1 MITINTQ
8 YNYKKTNANVSFNGT
23 AMEESKFQHIAN
35 KENHFVIDT
44 ETQTY
49 LKDIIKAYEQISEVL
64 DKKTSAG
71 IKSLIT
77 ESGLFNTN
85 DGITLKNVNEQGESI
100 AIDVINYRN
109 TNKYIKL
116 LVKDKNNKVKNKF
129 LITGQNQIIKNYDN
143 VPIAK
148 LTADAV
154 FYTKEEAQKLNL
166 NNEIKNILKE
176 VDFPLLKTR
185 IYIEKNKNTN
195 LKPLAATVDKET
207 LEKIQKLILKRI
219 EIDKLCKTI
228 PPSTLTKKK
237 NEHEDYVIQH
247 GRNTH
252 KFKNIGE
259 DKLQIIFSEFDNPYF
274 GNFKRLMVYNEDGTP
289 KTGYLLKDNK
299 IVSNFNP
306 LLPSEIPNKLDFV
319 DINEI
324 NAPHYKQ
331 ELLEYIDAYSQKL
344 QEFEDFLTD
353 KTTRGFNALPQKD
366 VQKLTI
372 LSNLYEETEKL
383 LLSVNTQKANK
394 IKNNCPNYDITAGK
408 KGFTFKNIGEDKKT
422 INVFKSKAN
431 TDDDILKITILA
443 KNKENNIT
451 LSIKNNEK
459 FVNNYKIKDSE
470 MSQKLELLKYVQ
482 ELTDKM
488 KEFNESAIQ
497 WIKEDSQRKEIKRQ
511 ADIDKKQKQEIIKKQ
526 KEEARQKNIKIKEE
540 KTIIKRGRPFSK
552 EVQQNPWIKEKEY
565 NDMLK
570 DCIKLFKQTMTDMK
584 GNIEIFDSRM
594 QEIRKNIAEFIEQKR
609 NTES

>member
-1 MITINTQ
+1 MNILKLPTTNIELNSEISF
-8 YNYKKTNANVSFNGT
+8 KTT
-23 AMEESKFQHIAN
+23 LSKT
-35 KENHFVIDT
+35 ENIKDTSIVENNFVID
-44 ETQTY
+44 EKTQSH
-49 LKDIIKAYEQISEVL
+49 LKDIIKAYEQINEVL
-64 DKKTSAG
+64 DRKTHNG

-77 ESGLFNTN
+77 GSGVFNTN
-85 DGITLKNVNEQGESI
+85 DGITLKNVNEQNDSI

-109 TNKYIKL
+109 TNKYIQL
-116 LVKDKNNKVKNKF
+116 LVKDKNNKVKKKF

-143 VPIAK
+143 MPLEK
-148 LTADAV
+148 LTAEPV
-154 FYTKEEAQKLNL
+154 FYTKEEAQELNI
-166 NNEIKNILKE
+166 NNEIKNILE
-176 VDFPLLKTR
+176 TVDFPLLKVR
-185 IYIEKNKNTN
+185 IYIERNKDTD
-195 LKPLAATVDKET
+195 LKPPSANIDKET

-237 NEHEDYVIQH
+237 NEYKDYVIQH

-259 DKLQIIFSEFDNPYF
+259 DKLQIVFSEFDNPYF
-274 GNFKRLMVYNEDGTP
+274 GNFKRLMVYNEDETT

-306 LLPSEIPNKLDFV
+306 LFPSEIPNKLDFV

-331 ELLEYIDAYSQKL
+331 ELLEYINAYSQKL

-443 KNKENNIT
+443 KNKEDNIT

-459 FVNNYKIKDSE
+459 FVNNYKIKNSE

-497 WIKEDSQRKEIKRQ
+497 WIKEDSQRKEIKKQ
-511 ADIDKKQKQEIIKKQ
+511 ASIDKKQKQEIIQKQ
-526 KEEARQKNIKIKEE
+526 KEEAREKNIKIKEE
-540 KTIIKRGRPFSK
+540 RTIIKRGRPFSK

-565 NDMLK
+565 NNMLK

-594 QEIRKNIAEFIEQKR
+594 QEIRQNITEFIEQKR
-609 NTES
+609 NTKS